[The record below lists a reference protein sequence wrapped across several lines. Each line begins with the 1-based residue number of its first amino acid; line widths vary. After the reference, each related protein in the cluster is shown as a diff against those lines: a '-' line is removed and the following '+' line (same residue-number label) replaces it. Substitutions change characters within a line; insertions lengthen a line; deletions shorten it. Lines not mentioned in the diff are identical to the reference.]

1 MTEHLDGTRE
11 RRASLRTA
19 IGRVERAVAS
29 PAGGRASTWSAEL
42 AAELEVLGQ
51 ALQTHVAVN
60 EAPGGLFD
68 DIVEHAPHLAHRVV
82 RAKRDHAQLQ
92 GLCEAARATVPCDA
106 DGVAAARERTV
117 ELLLALVR
125 HRHDGSELVFD
136 AFNVDLEAAD

>member
-1 MTEHLDGTRE
+1 MTEHLGGTRE
-11 RRASLRTA
+11 RRASLRSA

-29 PAGGRASTWSAEL
+29 PAGSRASTWSVEL
-42 AAELEVLGQ
+42 AAELDVLGE
-51 ALQTHVAVN
+51 ALETHVRVN

-68 DIVEHAPHLAHRVV
+68 EIVEHAPHLAHRIV
-82 RAKRDHAQLQ
+82 RAKRDHEHLRGLQ
-92 GLCEAARATVPCDA
+92 AAARDTVPCDG
-106 DGVAAARERTV
+106 DGVAVARDRTV